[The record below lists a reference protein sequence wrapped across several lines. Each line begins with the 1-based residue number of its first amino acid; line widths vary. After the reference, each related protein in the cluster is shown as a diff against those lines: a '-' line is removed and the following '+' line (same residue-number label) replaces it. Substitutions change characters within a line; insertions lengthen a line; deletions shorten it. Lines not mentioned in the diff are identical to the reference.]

1 MVKIKVKHFSIIAG
15 LLCFLGSANA
25 QGPSRMRVSPQT
37 RAAATSTDQC
47 VLNGT
52 YRIDVE
58 ESDRLYSV
66 VKNAR
71 SSVPFAEQQQF
82 FMDLSTRLTPPDM
95 LAIECRGKRVTVGS
109 SRASKITYLA
119 DGKSRREQLP
129 HGSIVN
135 SKITLAS
142 DSLTFVSVGNIEDNV
157 NVAFEPLEGGRRMR
171 VTRRIYAKQLPEP
184 IIIQTF
190 YSKISGTVE
199 WKTYEGDMVAGKTAP
214 DTPTSSRTLNYDNR
228 ENDRADAL

>member
-37 RAAATSTDQC
+37 RAAAASTDQC

-95 LAIECRGKRVTVGS
+95 LAIECNGKHVSVGS
-109 SRASKITYLA
+109 SRARKLTFLA
-119 DGKSRREQLP
+119 DGLSREELRP
-129 HGSIVN
+129 
-135 SKITLAS
+135 
-142 DSLTFVSVGNIEDNV
+142 
-157 NVAFEPLEGGRRMR
+157 GGKRVDAR
-171 VTRRIYAKQLPEP
+171 VTM
-184 IIIQTF
+184 
-190 YSKISGTVE
+190 S
-199 WKTYEGDMVAGKTAP
+199 P
-214 DTPTSSRTLNYDNR
+214 DTLVFTSSGNEED
-228 ENDRADAL
+228 EIK